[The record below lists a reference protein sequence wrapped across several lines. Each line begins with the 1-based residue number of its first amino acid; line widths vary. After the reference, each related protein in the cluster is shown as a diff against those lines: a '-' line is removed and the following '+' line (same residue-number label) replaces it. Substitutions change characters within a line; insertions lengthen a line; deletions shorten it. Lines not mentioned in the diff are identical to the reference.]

1 MRTPNPEPRTPN
13 PKADIRLPTSV
24 LLDRMVETIRRHEML
39 AGGETVL
46 VAVSGGAD
54 SMVLLHALKTLA
66 PEWSLSLHVLHIHHG
81 IRPESDGEAAF
92 VERVAGAWGLPV
104 TVERLRGLSPE
115 SPSLEAE
122 ARSARYTAFRAW
134 AERLGADRV
143 ALGHT
148 GDDQAETVLMRLL
161 QGAGPRGLSGIP
173 PVRGRYIRPLIE
185 VSRGEI
191 ESYCRSHALEW
202 VEDPSNRD
210 PKHFRNRVRHELLP
224 LLASTENP
232 KVREALRRVGRR
244 AREVVESLAFLAER
258 EFHRLAQAESDGVTL
273 PLGEL
278 RQFPSGLLGELLR
291 VAMSRLEFRD
301 SLRESH
307 YLALK
312 RLIRSSRSWGELRL
326 GEILVQRGP
335 ERVRLAKVT
344 AGPVIPELALA
355 VPGSLDLPAVGLRFE
370 ASVVQATPSYPLP
383 NGNLSVAFDLDQL
396 PDHLTVRGRRPGD
409 RFTPFGAPGSKS
421 LKRFLIDRRV
431 PRWERAG
438 VPLVLAGR
446 EIIWVVGLRRGDGH
460 RVVPETRRIL
470 ELRATPL
477 GRRDRTVS

>member
-1 MRTPNPEPRTPN
+1 MEQEEYFLIEKVRQT
-13 PKADIRLPTSV
+13 V
-24 LLDRMVETIRRHEML
+24 RRHGML
-39 AGGETVL
+39 VGGETVL

-54 SMVLLHALKTLA
+54 SMALLHALKTLTRD
-66 PEWSLSLHVLHIHHG
+66 WSLSLHVLHIHHG
-81 IRPESDGEAAF
+81 IRPESDDEAAF

-104 TVERLRGLSPE
+104 TVERLHGLSLE

-122 ARSARYTAFRAW
+122 ARSARYAVFRRW
-134 AERLGADRV
+134 AEQLAADRV

-185 VSRGEI
+185 VGREEI
-191 ESYCRSHALEW
+191 LAYCRSHHLEW

-210 PKHFRNRVRHELLP
+210 RKHFRNRIRHELLP

-232 KVREALRRVGRR
+232 RIREALRRVGRR
-244 AREVVESLAFLAER
+244 AREAVESLAFLAER
-258 EFHRLAQAESDGVTL
+258 EFHRLAQVELGGVSL

-278 RQFPSGLLGELLR
+278 QRLPPGLLGELLR
-291 VAMSRLEFRD
+291 VAMSRLEFHD
-301 SLRESH
+301 PLRESH

-312 RLIRSSRSWGELRL
+312 RLIRSKRFSGEFLL

-335 ERVRLAKVT
+335 DSLRLAKAV
-344 AGPVIPELALA
+344 AAPVIPELNLP
-355 VPGSLDLPAVGLRFE
+355 VPGSLDLPAVGLRLE
-370 ASVVQATPSYPLP
+370 AVVIEHTQDYLQPGGTF
-383 NGNLSVAFDLDQL
+383 SVAFDRDQL
-396 PDHLTVRGRRPGD
+396 PDHLTVRSRRPGD

-421 LKRFLIDRRV
+421 LKRFLIDRRI
-431 PRWERAG
+431 PRWERSR
-438 VPLVLAGR
+438 VPLVLAGD
-446 EIIWVVGLRRGDGH
+446 EILWVVGLRRSEG
-460 RVVPETRRIL
+460 RRITSNAHHIL

-477 GRRDRTVS
+477 ESKKNTARPEPSRSG